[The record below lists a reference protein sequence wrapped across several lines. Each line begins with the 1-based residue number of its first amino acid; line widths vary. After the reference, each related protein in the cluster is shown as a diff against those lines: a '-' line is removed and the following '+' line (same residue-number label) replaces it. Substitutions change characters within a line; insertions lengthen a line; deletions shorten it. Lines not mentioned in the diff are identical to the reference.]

1 MILVKSL
8 IVILFI
14 VLAYFLYNKLYL
26 LKKFDGR
33 EGFANEAA
41 GAGASAS
48 EAGASAS
55 ASEAGAGASE
65 AAGAA
70 IAELKYTP
78 SSPLNKHKK
87 MASDAEM
94 MSDLQD
100 KMNELFKLKEEAIVI
115 NNNLK

>member
-48 EAGASAS
+48 EAGAGAS
-55 ASEAGAGASE
+55 ASEAGAATV
-65 AAGAA
+65 GAA